1 MRSDA
6 GTPER
11 TAVDPTHAQR
21 GQVGVQYKATPLSL
35 CARGSRVPGVSSLW
49 TPEGEH
55 RVARDSGSEAAAP
68 SSGQPAAGTGAPPD
82 GGGGEEEALA
92 AHLDELRQ
100 QLMSTPVEIVVA
112 NHAYGLFELAAIHLS
127 QRPADLV
134 QGRLA
139 IDALAA
145 LVEGLAGRLG
155 EAEASLVDALAQI
168 RLAYVQIQAAQDQAT
183 EAAGGAGTPEAVGD
197 PTSEAG

>member
-11 TAVDPTHAQR
+11 TAVDPTHARR

-55 RVARDSGSEAAAP
+55 RVARDSASEADAP
-68 SSGQPAAGTGAPPD
+68 SSGQPAATGAPPSGD
-82 GGGGEEEALA
+82 GGDEEALA
-92 AHLDELRQ
+92 AHLDELRH
-100 QLMSTPVEIVVA
+100 QLLSTPVEIVVA

-127 QRPADLV
+127 QRPADLI

-139 IDALAA
+139 IDALAT

-168 RLAYVQIQAAQDQAT
+168 RLAYVQIQAAHDQAT
-183 EAAGGAGTPEAVGD
+183 DAAGVAGTPDAAGD
-197 PTSEAG
+197 PASEAG

>member
-35 CARGSRVPGVSSLW
+35 CARSSRVPGVSSLW

-55 RVARDSGSEAAAP
+55 RVARDSGSEAAP
-68 SSGQPAAGTGAPPD
+68 SSGQPAAGTGAPPAGD
-82 GGGGEEEALA
+82 GGDEEALA
-92 AHLDELRQ
+92 AHLDELRH
-100 QLMSTPVEIVVA
+100 QLLSTPVEIVVA

-127 QRPADLV
+127 QRPADLI

-139 IDALAA
+139 IDALAT

-183 EAAGGAGTPEAVGD
+183 DAAGDAGSQDSGGNA
-197 PTSEAG
+197 TSEAG